1 MNSKPFKTEF
11 LFNIESLVAP
21 DGSKIKELVATD
33 TASMVHCTLSPGSIS
48 QAVRHK
54 SVEELWFIIQ
64 GSGQFWRKNANDS
77 TIVKITEGTS
87 LNIPKNVDFQFRN
100 DGDIELVAII
110 VTIPPWPGNNEA
122 ITSKG
127 PWEVQNLQ

>member
-1 MNSKPFKTEF
+1 MNSKPFQTQF

-21 DGSKIKELVATD
+21 DESKIKELVATD
-33 TASMVHCTLSPGSIS
+33 AASMVHCTLSPGSIS

-54 SVEELWFIIQ
+54 
-64 GSGQFWRKNANDS
+64 
-77 TIVKITEGTS
+77 
-87 LNIPKNVDFQFRN
+87 NVDFQFRN
-100 DGDIELVAII
+100 DGEIELVAII

-127 PWEVQNLQ
+127 PWDVRASQ